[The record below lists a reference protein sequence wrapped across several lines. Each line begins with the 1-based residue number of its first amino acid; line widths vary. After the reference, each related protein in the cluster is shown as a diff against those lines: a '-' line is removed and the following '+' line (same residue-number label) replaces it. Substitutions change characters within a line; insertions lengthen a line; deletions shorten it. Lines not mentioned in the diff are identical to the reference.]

1 MGKEIMIRDLTFSYG
16 GNGNQLEHI
25 SLDIVAG
32 EVIVMTGPSGSGKSS
47 LTRVINGLIP
57 YFYEGELSGDVF
69 VDGKP
74 LKEIPSWERGKIV
87 GNVFQDPRSQFF
99 ANEVAG
105 EVAFGCENYGY
116 SHEEIRNHVH
126 RAAADIK
133 IQDILD
139 HSLHSLSYGM
149 RQKVAIASA
158 EAIDPEIYVM
168 DEPSANL
175 DIASTYRFADII
187 RDLKQQG
194 KTIIIAEHRLY
205 YLMDLADRFLCVQK
219 GKIVR
224 EFTAQQMKALTNQE
238 IQTLGLRTPDL
249 HQIERTEILS
259 AATSEVILEVKKLN
273 HSFGETIVAKDIDF
287 QCHQGEVIAL
297 IGPNGTGKST
307 IGRILAGLLKE
318 KSGEVVLFG
327 KHCRPKGRLGK
338 VWYIPQDL
346 DSQLFGEDLFGKHC
360 RPKGRLGKVWYIPQD
375 LDSQLFGEDLLDE
388 LTTGAEVSPERKQAA
403 EEILEA
409 LELTPFIKQH
419 PSTLSG
425 GQKQR
430 LALGVALMHEA
441 PIIILDE
448 PTSGL
453 DGTNM
458 RNVSRVIR
466 KLAKMGRTI
475 IVITHDAEC
484 ALACCERAIR
494 LENGYITDDFQ
505 INGAELLLEKIG
517 YDQKEG

>member
-25 SLDIVAG
+25 SLDIAAG

-57 YFYEGELSGDVF
+57 YFYEGELSGEVF

-74 LKEIPSWERGKIV
+74 LKEIPSWECGKIV

-105 EVAFGCENYGY
+105 EIAFGCENYGY
-116 SHEEIRNHVH
+116 SHEDIQSHVH

-224 EFTAQQMKALTNQE
+224 EFTAQQMKALSNEE
-238 IQTLGLRTPDL
+238 IRVLGLRTPDL
-249 HQIERTEILS
+249 HQIEQTEIPS
-259 AATSEVILEVKKLN
+259 AATSEVVLEVKKLN

-287 QCHQGEVIAL
+287 QCCKGEVVAL

-307 IGRILAGLLKE
+307 LLRAIAGLGTAAGEIRLCGKPLTALTALQRASTVSFVTTDKIRIANLACEDVVALGRAPYTNWIGRMQQADRDIVARSLSLVGMSSFARKTMDRMSDGECQRILIARALA
-318 KSGEVVLFG
+318 
-327 KHCRPKGRLGK
+327 
-338 VWYIPQDL
+338 QDT
-346 DSQLFGEDLFGKHC
+346 
-360 RPKGRLGKVWYIPQD
+360 PV
-375 LDSQLFGEDLLDE
+375 
-388 LTTGAEVSPERKQAA
+388 
-403 EEILEA
+403 IL
-409 LELTPFIKQH
+409 
-419 PSTLSG
+419 
-425 GQKQR
+425 
-430 LALGVALMHEA
+430 
-441 PIIILDE
+441 LDE
-448 PTSGL
+448 PTAFLDLPNRYELASLLRRLAHEEGKCIFFSTHDLDVALGLCDATALIDTPALHCMSAADMAASGHIERL
-453 DGTNM
+453 FAGAGISFDPATLT
-458 RNVSRVIR
+458 IR
-466 KLAKMGRTI
+466 LAK
-475 IVITHDAEC
+475 
-484 ALACCERAIR
+484 
-494 LENGYITDDFQ
+494 
-505 INGAELLLEKIG
+505 K
-517 YDQKEG
+517 

>member
-25 SLDIVAG
+25 SLDIAAG

-57 YFYEGELSGDVF
+57 YFYEGELSGEVF

-175 DIASTYRFADII
+175 DIAST
-187 RDLKQQG
+187 
-194 KTIIIAEHRLY
+194 
-205 YLMDLADRFLCVQK
+205 
-219 GKIVR
+219 
-224 EFTAQQMKALTNQE
+224 
-238 IQTLGLRTPDL
+238 
-249 HQIERTEILS
+249 
-259 AATSEVILEVKKLN
+259 
-273 HSFGETIVAKDIDF
+273 
-287 QCHQGEVIAL
+287 
-297 IGPNGTGKST
+297 
-307 IGRILAGLLKE
+307 
-318 KSGEVVLFG
+318 
-327 KHCRPKGRLGK
+327 
-338 VWYIPQDL
+338 
-346 DSQLFGEDLFGKHC
+346 
-360 RPKGRLGKVWYIPQD
+360 
-375 LDSQLFGEDLLDE
+375 
-388 LTTGAEVSPERKQAA
+388 
-403 EEILEA
+403 
-409 LELTPFIKQH
+409 
-419 PSTLSG
+419 
-425 GQKQR
+425 
-430 LALGVALMHEA
+430 
-441 PIIILDE
+441 
-448 PTSGL
+448 
-453 DGTNM
+453 
-458 RNVSRVIR
+458 
-466 KLAKMGRTI
+466 
-475 IVITHDAEC
+475 
-484 ALACCERAIR
+484 
-494 LENGYITDDFQ
+494 
-505 INGAELLLEKIG
+505 
-517 YDQKEG
+517 

>member
-25 SLDIVAG
+25 SLDIAAG

-57 YFYEGELSGDVF
+57 YFYEGDLSGEVF

-74 LKEIPSWERGKIV
+74 LKEIPSWERGKIA

-105 EVAFGCENYGY
+105 EIAFGCENYGY

-224 EFTAQQMKALTNQE
+224 EFTAQQMKALTNKE
-238 IQTLGLRTPDL
+238 IQALGLRTPDL
-249 HQIERTEILS
+249 HQIEQTEIPS
-259 AATSEVILEVKKLN
+259 AATSEVVLEVKKLN
-273 HSFGETIVAKDIDF
+273 HSFGETIVAKDVDF
-287 QCHQGEVIAL
+287 QCRKGEVVAL

-307 IGRILAGLLKE
+307 IL
-318 KSGEVVLFG
+318 
-327 KHCRPKGRLGK
+327 
-338 VWYIPQDL
+338 
-346 DSQLFGEDLFGKHC
+346 
-360 RPKGRLGKVWYIPQD
+360 
-375 LDSQLFGEDLLDE
+375 
-388 LTTGAEVSPERKQAA
+388 
-403 EEILEA
+403 
-409 LELTPFIKQH
+409 
-419 PSTLSG
+419 
-425 GQKQR
+425 
-430 LALGVALMHEA
+430 
-441 PIIILDE
+441 
-448 PTSGL
+448 
-453 DGTNM
+453 
-458 RNVSRVIR
+458 
-466 KLAKMGRTI
+466 
-475 IVITHDAEC
+475 
-484 ALACCERAIR
+484 
-494 LENGYITDDFQ
+494 
-505 INGAELLLEKIG
+505 
-517 YDQKEG
+517 